1 MYEELLNFLLARK
14 KRLLSEEEADK
25 LMQLIAQSM
34 EIEDGQREKEDN
46 TALIKKILDNVD
58 VDKII
63 EEDSESMEDAI
74 DDLFFNDYSNEDCSD
89 DIIDLCESDY
99 AGESLS
105 ERKFQRGVFRTKG
118 GSDVASEAP
127 KRKIG
132 IKTRKSDTEGLN
144 EEDVMIDKHGGAPK
158 DEVNGGM
165 KALETRC
172 FKLPG
177 SDTNGSHLGSN
188 EERRKGSDLLESS
201 EFQFDLG
208 DLKRVDNTGPD
219 VKFFDED
226 GKEL

>member
-25 LMQLIAQSM
+25 LMQLIARSM
-34 EIEDGQREKEDN
+34 EIEDGQGEKDDN

-63 EEDSESMEDAI
+63 GEDSESMENAI

-89 DIIDLCESDY
+89 DIIDLCESDCG
-99 AGESLS
+99 GESLS
-105 ERKFQRGVFRTKG
+105 ERKFQRGVFRARA
-118 GSDVASEAP
+118 GSDGASEIP

-132 IKTRKSDTEGLN
+132 IKARKGDTEDLN
-144 EEDVMIDKHGGAPK
+144 EEEVRIDEHGEANG
-158 DEVNGGM
+158 DEPNGGTR
-165 KALETRC
+165 APETKC

-177 SDTNGSHLGSN
+177 FDTDESWQASI
-188 EERRKGSDLLESS
+188 EEWGKGFDLPEAS
-201 EFQFDLG
+201 EFRFDLG
-208 DLKRVDNTGPD
+208 DLKRVDNTGPG